1 MAELRSDPMVMR
13 TYPDPADAIEA
24 YLRFIYLA
32 AVLPKGAVPNKAID
46 AVWHAHISHTRAYS
60 QFCRT
65 VVRRFIHHNPSP
77 RTPSGPD
84 EATRDRFR
92 ETQEAERREFSR
104 ASLDAAEAS
113 HGGGLIL
120 GFFGAIALI
129 FAALFVNAL
138 FSAKTLTVLVLV
150 GVIVVA
156 FHYIVRATNTE
167 PQPAGHPARKKKP
180 DQSGSDNSGGAGPEV
195 FYLSGQAGGSTGDGC
210 SPGATTAEACA
221 LDGNGGH
228 GDGGSTGDGD
238 GGTSCS
244 SCGGGGD

>member
-65 VVRRFIHHNPSP
+65 MVRRFIHHTPGP
-77 RTPSGPD
+77 RTQSGPD
-84 EATRDRFR
+84 EATRDRF
-92 ETQEAERREFSR
+92 EVTQEAERREFSR
-104 ASLDAAEAS
+104 ASLEAAEAS
-113 HGGGLIL
+113 HGGGLIV

-129 FAALFVNAL
+129 FAAIFVNAL
-138 FSAKTLTVLVLV
+138 FGAKTLTVLVLV

-156 FHYIVRATNTE
+156 FHYIVKATNTE

-180 DQSGSDNSGGAGPEV
+180 EHTASGDGGGAGPEV
-195 FYLSGQAGGSTGDGC
+195 FYLSGQPGGSTGEGC
-210 SPGATTAEACA
+210 SPGTTTAEACA
-221 LDGNGGH
+221 LDGT
-228 GDGGSTGDGD
+228 GDGGSGDGD
-238 GGTSCS
+238 GGSGSSCS
-244 SCGGGGD
+244 SCGGD

>member
-13 TYPDPADAIEA
+13 TYPNPADAIEA

-60 QFCRT
+60 QFCRV

-77 RTPSGPD
+77 RTPVGPD

-92 ETQEAERREFSR
+92 DTQEAERREFSR
-104 ASLDAAEAS
+104 TSLEAAEAS

-120 GFFGAIALI
+120 GFLAGSIALI
-129 FAALFVNAL
+129 FAAVF
-138 FSAKTLTVLVLV
+138 AKTLFSSKILTILVLI
-150 GVIVVA
+150 GVIVLA
-156 FHYIVRATNTE
+156 FRYIVKATNTE
-167 PQPAGHPARKKKP
+167 PQPAGHPSRKKKS
-180 DQSGSDNSGGAGPEV
+180 DQSGSGDSGSAGPEV
-195 FYLSGQAGGSTGDGC
+195 FYLSGQPGGSTGEGC
-210 SPGATTAEACA
+210 TPGSTTAEACA
-221 LDGNGGH
+221 LDGNG
-228 GDGGSTGDGD
+228 DGGASGDGD
-238 GGTSCS
+238 GGSSCS